1 MGIENKLEK
10 IKEKIS
16 SKYKDCPIII
26 LGVKELPKSSSI
38 ELAIESVSKEG
49 FELIERKTF
58 DFADKSITF
67 NGIEVDISHQKL
79 VIQNKMQID
88 VLKIGFKSEA
98 NVDHLFMKDV
108 VLYLNDQNELDLLY
122 AKGK

>member
-16 SKYKDCPIII
+16 SKYKDSPIII